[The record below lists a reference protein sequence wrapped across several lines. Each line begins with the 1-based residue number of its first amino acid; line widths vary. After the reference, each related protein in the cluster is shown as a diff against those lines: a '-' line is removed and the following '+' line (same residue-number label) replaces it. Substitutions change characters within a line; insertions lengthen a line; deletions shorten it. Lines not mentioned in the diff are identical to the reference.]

1 MSMTDPLADMLT
13 RIRNAGQAKHKKVDI
28 PSSKMKRRIA
38 EILLENGFI
47 QNFVEVEDNKQ
58 NLLRIFLKYDHEN
71 KNLIYGLL
79 RISKPGLRIYAD
91 KEEVNRMAKELGI
104 TLLSTSKGVL
114 THHQAREAKV
124 GGEVLLRVW

>member
-13 RIRNAGQAKHKKVDI
+13 RIRNACKAKHKKVDM
-28 PSSKMKRRIA
+28 PSSKMKKMIA
-38 EILLENGFI
+38 KILLENGFI

-71 KNLIYGLL
+71 KNLISGLS
-79 RISKPGLRIYAD
+79 RISKSGLRIYAGE
-91 KEEVNRMAKELGI
+91 KEVSQMTKSVGI
-104 TLLSTSKGVL
+104 TVLSTSRGVL

-124 GGEVLLRVW
+124 GGEVLLKIW

>member
-1 MSMTDPLADMLT
+1 MTDPLADMVT

-38 EILLENGFI
+38 ELLLENGFI

-71 KNLIYGLL
+71 KSLISGLL

-91 KEEVNRMAKELGI
+91 KEEVNRMARELGI
-104 TLLSTSKGVL
+104 TILSTSKGVL
-114 THHQAREAKV
+114 TNHQARETKV
-124 GGEVLLRVW
+124 GGEVLFRVW

>member
-1 MSMTDPLADMLT
+1 MSMTDPLADMVT
-13 RIRNAGQAKHKKVDI
+13 RIRNAGQAKHKKVDL

-38 EILLENGFI
+38 EILLENRFI

-58 NLLRIFLKYDHEN
+58 NLLRIFMKYDHEN
-71 KNLIYGLL
+71 KSVFSGLL

-91 KEEVNRMAKELGI
+91 KEKVNQMAKNLGI
-104 TLLSTSKGVL
+104 TILSTSKGVL

-124 GGEVLLRVW
+124 GGEVLFRVW

>member
-1 MSMTDPLADMLT
+1 MSMTDPLADMVT

-38 EILLENGFI
+38 ELLLENGFI

-71 KNLIYGLL
+71 KSLISGLL

-91 KEEVNRMAKELGI
+91 KEEVNRMARELGI
-104 TLLSTSKGVL
+104 TILSTSKGVL
-114 THHQAREAKV
+114 TNHQARETKV
-124 GGEVLLRVW
+124 GGEVLFRVW

>member
-13 RIRNAGQAKHKKVDI
+13 RIRNAGQAKHKKVDV
-28 PSSKMKRRIA
+28 PSSNMKKRIA
-38 EILLENGFI
+38 EILLESGFI

-71 KNLIYGLL
+71 KNLISGLS

-91 KEEVNRMAKELGI
+91 KEEVDRMGKELGI
-104 TLLSTSKGVL
+104 TILSTSQGLL
-114 THHQAREAKV
+114 THHQAKEAKV
-124 GGEVLLRVW
+124 GGEVLFRVW

>member
-58 NLLRIFLKYDHEN
+58 NLLRIFLKYDHES
-71 KNLIYGLL
+71 KSVFSGLL
-79 RISKPGLRIYAD
+79 RISKPGLRVYAD
-91 KEEVNRMAKELGI
+91 KEEVNQMARNFGVTI
-104 TLLSTSKGVL
+104 LSTSKGVV
-114 THHQAREAKV
+114 THHQAKGTKV
-124 GGEVLLRVW
+124 GGEVLFRIW

>member
-47 QNFVEVEDNKQ
+47 QNFVEVEDKRQ
-58 NLLRIFLKYDHEN
+58 NLLRIFLKYDQEN
-71 KNLIYGLL
+71 KSVVSGLL
-79 RISKPGLRIYAD
+79 RISRPGLRVYAD
-91 KEEVNRMAKELGI
+91 KEEVNQMAKHLGI
-104 TLLSTSKGVL
+104 TILSTSTGVF
-114 THHQAREAKV
+114 THHQAKEAKV